1 MHPDPAL
8 PCDLRDL
15 AHGEHLLV
23 WSFRAYAAGRID
35 CPVVA
40 RVWRDACGPLADAAR
55 AAFTVFGQQLAV
67 QGRRPVVLA
76 PAGRLTLT
84 RDEQLLLAIFAAA
97 QTGDEARCE
106 AHLTWLLGRR
116 AGPPFVACAR
126 VVAHALAC
134 HDHRLRLAPEAAAA
148 GPAHDLPAPK
158 AVRA

>member
-15 AHGEHLLV
+15 AHGEHLVV
-23 WSFRAYAAGRID
+23 WSFRAFASGRID
-35 CPVVA
+35 CPIVA
-40 RVWRDACGPLADAAR
+40 RAYRDACGPLADPAR
-55 AAFTVFGQQLAV
+55 NAFTVFAQQLAL

-76 PAGRLTLT
+76 PPGRLTLT

-97 QTGDEARCE
+97 QRNDEPRCE
-106 AHLTWLLGRR
+106 AHLAWLLGRTPG
-116 AGPPFVACAR
+116 AAFVAAAR

-134 HDHRLRLAPEAAAA
+134 HGHGLAGLRELSVASPL
-148 GPAHDLPAPK
+148 PQPAPA

>member
-8 PCDLRDL
+8 PSDLREL
-15 AHGEHLLV
+15 AHGEHLIV
-23 WSFRAYAAGRID
+23 WSFRAFAAGRID
-35 CPVVA
+35 CPIVA
-40 RVWRDACGPLADAAR
+40 RAYRDACGPMADAAR

-84 RDEQLLLAIFAAA
+84 RDEQLLLAVFAAA
-97 QTGDEARCE
+97 QDDDEPRCT

-116 AGPPFVACAR
+116 PGPPFVACAR

-134 HDHRLRLAPEAAAA
+134 HDHRLRTARDAAPVERFAA
-148 GPAHDLPAPK
+148 PAPV